1 MHLTKDGVACATL
14 RTMRDSSALP
24 PPRRIET
31 AEILS
36 IGTELTCGETRDTNA
51 GELARSLTE
60 VGVEVTRLTGL
71 PDRRVAVEAAFRAA
85 LERVDLVV
93 STGGLGPTPD
103 DLTRESIAAVCNEV
117 PEVDPVLE
125 RWLRHL
131 WERRGLPFSPI
142 NLKQA
147 WRIPSASV
155 IANANGTAPGWWVD
169 RPDGRVVILLPGPP
183 GEMRPMWQ
191 ETLAGRLHE
200 RGLGTDRQ
208 VRTLRL
214 TGVGESLVA
223 ERLGDDLLRQR
234 NPEVTTYARWDAVDV
249 RMAATTEP
257 PTADRPGTSAAALL
271 DAVEALVLDAVGDYV
286 WARGTVTWPEAIG
299 AELGRLGW
307 TLAVREA
314 GSGGA
319 LGALLRDQSWFVR
332 SESLATAAVGSG
344 PAAASEAAHAIR
356 AASGASVGLA
366 LLARPRAGDTAITIA
381 IETPTGARQRGV
393 AVFRDGPLGHSRAA
407 LSAAGILLEV
417 LRAARVSDEPPSPG
431 VAGPAPRSRRGRAG

>member
-1 MHLTKDGVACATL
+1 MH
-14 RTMRDSSALP
+14 DSPALP
-24 PPRRIET
+24 TPRRIET

-36 IGTELTCGETRDTNA
+36 IGTELTSGETRDTNA
-51 GELARSLTE
+51 GELARALTE
-60 VGVEVTRLTGL
+60 AGVEVTRLTAL
-71 PDRRVAVEAAFRAA
+71 PDRRESVETAFRGA
-85 LERVDLVV
+85 LERVDLVLA
-93 STGGLGPTPD
+93 TGGLGPTPD
-103 DLTRESIAAVCNEV
+103 DLTRESIAAVCGEV

-131 WERRGLPFSPI
+131 WEGRGLPFSTI

-183 GEMRPMWQ
+183 SEMRPMWQ

-214 TGVGESLVA
+214 TGIGESLVA

-249 RMAATTEP
+249 RLAASADAASLGHPGRTATE
-257 PTADRPGTSAAALL
+257 LL
-271 DAVEALVLDAVGDYV
+271 DAVEAAVLETVADHV
-286 WARGTVTWPEAIG
+286 WARGTTTWSEAIG
-299 AELGRLGW
+299 AELDRVGW
-307 TLAVREA
+307 TLAVHEV

-319 LGALLRDQSWFVR
+319 LGALLRDQPWLARV
-332 SESLATAAVGSG
+332 ESLAGTNVGVG
-344 PAAASEAAHAIR
+344 GAHASAAAHAIR
-356 AASGASVGLA
+356 TAGAADVGLA
-366 LLARPRAGDTAITIA
+366 LLARPRAGDTAVSVA
-381 IETPTGARQRGV
+381 IETPLATHRQR
-393 AVFRDGPLGHSRAA
+393 ALVFRGGALGHSRAA
-407 LSAAGILLEV
+407 VSAASILLQV

-431 VAGPAPRSRRGRAG
+431 VAGPVPRSRPGRSG